1 MIILTVIL
9 GIGSLIL
16 AGKFMKSEKLK
27 RRLEEFS
34 DIQLNSVL

>member
-9 GIGSLIL
+9 GIGIIL